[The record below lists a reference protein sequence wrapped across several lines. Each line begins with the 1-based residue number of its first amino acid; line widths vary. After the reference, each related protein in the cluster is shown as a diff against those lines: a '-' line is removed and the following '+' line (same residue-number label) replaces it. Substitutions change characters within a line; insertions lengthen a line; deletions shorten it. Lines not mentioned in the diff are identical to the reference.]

1 MKLYS
6 DLPARRTA
14 QIVGDVVALVVLAGG
29 IWLAVLLHALIAT
42 LGDVGR
48 QLEASGT
55 GFTSTMQDIGA
66 TLAKVPLVGGAIT
79 APFGAASDAGSTL
92 VEAGRA
98 QQEVVERLA
107 TTTGWTVALL
117 TVLLVG
123 VGWLLPRVR
132 AGRRAASLGRFAHGP
147 EGVDVLALR
156 ALVAA
161 RPAELLRID
170 ADPVGSWRRGDQEV
184 LRRLAELEAARAG
197 IRLR

>member
-6 DLPARRTA
+6 DLPGRRTA
-14 QIVGDVVALVVLAGG
+14 QIVGDVVALVVLAVG

-48 QLEASGT
+48 QLEASGG
-55 GFTSTMQDIGA
+55 GFSSTMQDIGA
-66 TLAKVPLVGGAIT
+66 TLAKVPLVGGTIT

-92 VEAGRA
+92 VDAGRA

-123 VGWLLPRVR
+123 AGWLLPRIR
-132 AGRRAASLGRFAHGP
+132 AGRRAASLGRLA
-147 EGVDVLALR
+147 EGRGGTDVLALR
-156 ALVAA
+156 ALVGAK
-161 RPAELLRID
+161 PAELLEID

-184 LRRLAELEAARAG
+184 LRRLAALEAARAG